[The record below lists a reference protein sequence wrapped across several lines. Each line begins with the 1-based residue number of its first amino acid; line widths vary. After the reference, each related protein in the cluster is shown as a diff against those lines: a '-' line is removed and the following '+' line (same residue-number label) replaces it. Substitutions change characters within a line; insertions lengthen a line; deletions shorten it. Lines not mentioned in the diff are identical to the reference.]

1 MARPRKEGLE
11 YFPLDIDIDQ
21 DDKLVVPIAKYGNR
35 GFGVIVRL
43 MMEVYRNGYYY
54 NWTEKEQYVFAMKV
68 NEDIN
73 YVQEVVSEC
82 INWGFFDRNM
92 AETHHILTSHGI
104 QKRFLMAANR
114 RVGVLIKDEYALV
127 TIDKKVS
134 ATETRVSADNNPSK
148 SGNMS
153 AESTQSKV
161 KESKEKEIYKDHVC
175 DDSEKPNL
183 DTYPDAFNQF
193 WEVFPPYRKRD
204 KAKAFKAWQKATKK
218 IDQEKLI
225 QCTKLYAVDFK
236 TIGRNGEFA
245 KMPTTYLNAETYKDY
260 LGGEKDGP
268 GTTQPFGGRQAHAQT
283 GNAGYQE
290 ERYGRAAAISSSR
303 DVGRS
308 GEGMS
313 DNDIFVRR

>member
-175 DDSEKPNL
+175 DDSENRIL
-183 DTYPDAFNQF
+183 TLIQTHSINSGRS
-193 WEVFPPYRKRD
+193 FPLTGKGIRLKRLKHGRKQQR
-204 KAKAFKAWQKATKK
+204 KLTKK
-218 IDQEKLI
+218 
-225 QCTKLYAVDFK
+225 
-236 TIGRNGEFA
+236 N
-245 KMPTTYLNAETYKDY
+245 
-260 LGGEKDGP
+260 
-268 GTTQPFGGRQAHAQT
+268 
-283 GNAGYQE
+283 
-290 ERYGRAAAISSSR
+290 
-303 DVGRS
+303 
-308 GEGMS
+308 
-313 DNDIFVRR
+313 